1 MTRRIGLLLLAFSF
15 GASAQHMDVGSFELH
30 FAGNFDFSKR
40 FGDRPER
47 STFALGAFDTMAHAH
62 LSKEFSVLSEAVF
75 EGRPSGEWG
84 FDLER
89 LQLNYEPRKWFRVS
103 AGRFHT
109 PLGYWN
115 TAHHHARWMSTSIDS
130 PQLMRYEDGDGP
142 LPMHTIGAMV
152 HGRLELGPD
161 SSFEY
166 DAGIGN
172 GRGFATDPPQNF
184 LSVHDAKAVLAGV
197 HLKVGGLR
205 FGVAG
210 YLDRTTVGSE
220 TGPLLREQIVVA
232 DATYLANGW
241 ELIAEGAAL
250 RHDVQGAGVAVS
262 RGGYVQV
269 GYQLTD
275 LVKPYARAERF
286 IRPAEEIFLPTP
298 NLTEGLA
305 GIRLDPIP
313 SVALKVETGWSR
325 ADRIEGVL
333 LRSQLA
339 WLF

>member
-1 MTRRIGLLLLAFSF
+1 MLALSF
-15 GASAQHMDVGSFELH
+15 GAAAQQIGDVSFELH
-30 FAGNFDFSKR
+30 FAGNVDFTKR
-40 FGDRPER
+40 LGDRPER
-47 STFALGAFDTMAHAH
+47 STFALGVFDTMAHAH

-75 EGRPSGEWG
+75 EGRPTGEWG

-89 LQLNYEPRKWFRVS
+89 LQLNYEPRRWFRLT

-115 TAHHHARWMSTSIDS
+115 TTHHHAKWMSTAIDS
-130 PQLMRYEDGDGP
+130 PQLMRYEDDAGP

-152 HGRLELGPD
+152 HGRIDLGQD
-161 SSFEY
+161 SAFEY
-166 DAGIGN
+166 DAGVGN

-184 LSVHDAKAVLAGV
+184 SSVHEAKAILAGV

-210 YLDRTTVGSE
+210 YVDRTTVGSDA
-220 TGPLLREQIVVA
+220 GPRLREQLVVA
-232 DATYLANGW
+232 DATYLDGGW
-241 ELIAEGAAL
+241 ELIAEGAAI
-250 RHDVQGAGVAVS
+250 RHDVDGAGVAVS

-269 GYQLTD
+269 GYQLTE

-286 IRPAEEIFLPTP
+286 IRPAEEVFLPTP
-298 NLTEGLA
+298 NLTEGIA
-305 GIRLDPIP
+305 GLRLDPIP
-313 SVALKVETGWSR
+313 SAALKVEMGWSR
-325 ADRIEGVL
+325 AERIEGVL
-333 LRSQLA
+333 VRSQLA